1 MRRYSLIGTR
11 FRPQVRRGEQI
22 ACGEH
27 RTVNPMTGGVL
38 GGGVIFVVA
47 ALLWGAV
54 LVPSWMRRREF
65 RAAEKNALRLQRT
78 LRVLAEAN
86 EVPQEVRL
94 EATAREALAHEK
106 MLRSAQRRQ
115 DAERDA
121 ALAEAEAEQVR
132 AEIRAQQMRRKQAA
146 AQRSAKVRRPIARRV
161 RATAALGALLGV
173 VGMLVGTGFAVA
185 GSGAGMLVGAL
196 ALFAA
201 SSGALVLLAPGRSRV
216 HTIPAEQMTTAIAT
230 AVVES
235 APQPEPEVDPTV
247 AAAAHAEAQRAAA
260 ERIERARALARA
272 RAERPAQKVNQ
283 TDSML
288 LREVRQQLAQ
298 SAAEASPARAAASAA
313 AEEHQRQQERA
324 RDEER
329 QRAAVRAREVQAQRD
344 AASDRLRR
352 MGVVGDTADGLPDL
366 DAALRRRRNA
376 S

>member
-1 MRRYSLIGTR
+1 
-11 FRPQVRRGEQI
+11 
-22 ACGEH
+22 
-27 RTVNPMTGGVL
+27 MTGGVL

-78 LRVLAEAN
+78 LRVLAETS

-94 EATAREALAHEK
+94 EANAREALAHEK
-106 MLRSAQRRQ
+106 LLRSAQKRQ
-115 DAERDA
+115 EAERAA

-146 AQRSAKVRRPIARRV
+146 AQRSARLRKPVARRA
-161 RATAALGALLGV
+161 RAISALGALLGV
-173 VGMLVGTGFAVA
+173 IGMCVGVGLALGGNGAA
-185 GSGAGMLVGAL
+185 ALLGSA

-201 SSGALVLLAPGRSRV
+201 SSGALVLLAPGRHRV
-216 HTIPAEQMTTAIAT
+216 HAIPAEQETAAIAE
-230 AVVES
+230 AVVEA
-235 APQPEPEVDPTV
+235 APQPKPEETP
-247 AAAAHAEAQRAAA
+247 AATATAHADAQRAAA

-272 RAERPAQKVNQ
+272 RAERPAPRENQ

-288 LREVRQQLAQ
+288 LREVRRQLENG
-298 SAAEASPARAAASAA
+298 AAEVSPAQAAAAAA
-313 AEEHQRQQERA
+313 AEEQRRQHERA
-324 RDEER
+324 REEAA
-329 QRAAVRAREVQAQRD
+329 QREAKRAREQQAARD
-344 AASDRLRR
+344 AASERLRS
-352 MGVVGDTADGLPDL
+352 MGIVGDTATGMPDL